1 MTADCLRLRSTCTE
15 VQTVRSRLETARKL
29 DNIECVDD
37 SLYFRDK
44 KASLFAWKLSVVFF
58 FLYKTNIGFCQSADL
73 V

>member
-1 MTADCLRLRSTCTE
+1 MNTDRQLDYIVAKKGKNKNRAFAMTADCLRLRSTCTE

-44 KASLFAWKLSVVFF
+44 KASLFA
-58 FLYKTNIGFCQSADL
+58 
-73 V
+73 